1 MTALAFRFGM
11 LAVALVIDRIVGD
24 PSTLWR
30 RVPHPVMLMGRAVER
45 LDAALNDR
53 RLRFAGRR
61 RRGIV
66 AVLLLVAGAGMLGWL
81 VATGLARLPFGL
93 GLEVLLVAVFLAQK
107 SLLDHVSAVERAL
120 RKGGIGGGRAAVSQI
135 VGRDVA
141 QLDEA
146 GVARAAIESAAE
158 NFSDGVV
165 APAFW
170 FALFGLPGLLVYKVV
185 NTADSMIGHRSPRHH
200 AFGWAAARLD
210 DVMSFVPARLSV
222 LLVSAAALLSRRPA
236 GAAIRAALADA
247 RKHKSPNA
255 GWPEAAV
262 AGALGLALGGPRR
275 YGETEVDGAWLNARG
290 WQDATSADIRAA
302 IRQVDV
308 AWAVLAVASA
318 LAMTLILFAILR

>member
-1 MTALAFRFGM
+1 MTALALRFGM

-24 PSTLWR
+24 PSALWR
-30 RVPHPVMLMGRAVER
+30 RVPHPVVLMGRAVER
-45 LDAALNDR
+45 LDATLNDR
-53 RLRFAGRR
+53 RLGFAARC

-66 AVLLLVAGAGMLGWL
+66 AVLLLVAGVGMLGWL
-81 VATGLARLPFGL
+81 VAALLVRHPFGFVV
-93 GLEVLLVAVFLAQK
+93 EMFLVAVFLAQK
-107 SLLDHVSAVERAL
+107 SLLDHVAAVERAL

-135 VGRDVA
+135 VGRDVT

-170 FALFGLPGLLVYKVV
+170 FALFGLPGLLVYKAV

-210 DVMSFVPARLSV
+210 DGMSFVPARLSV
-222 LLVSAAALLSRRPA
+222 LLVAAAAFLSRRSA
-236 GAAIRAALADA
+236 DGAIRAALADA

-275 YGETEVDGAWLNARG
+275 YGETEVDGAWLNANGRPV
-290 WQDATSADIRAA
+290 AAPADIRAT
-302 IRQVDV
+302 IRLVDG